1 MNFLANILLISTIAF
16 AAIIPDGLV
25 LCEKNGRISL
35 EFESGEMCSCED
47 SVADLIEKICCEE
60 TECHENPTVTDDC
73 HEQNIIDKNDC
84 QDTELN
90 TPTIVKSFEKGLKA
104 STKAALQ
111 NSFIIP
117 TAKTKALER
126 PVEVGKKHSPELLTT
141 NTSLHH
147 FKTLRLLI

>member
-1 MNFLANILLISTIAF
+1 MNFLANIILISTIAF

-35 EFESGEMCSCED
+35 EFENGLACSCEE

-60 TECHENPTVTDDC
+60 TECHENQIVTDDC
-73 HEQNIIDKNDC
+73 HEKNIIDKNDC

-90 TPTIVKSFEKGLKA
+90 TPNIVKSFEKTLKA
-104 STKAALQ
+104 PKKVAIQGSLV
-111 NSFIIP
+111 IP
-117 TAKTKALER
+117 TSKTKALER
-126 PVEVGKKHSPELLTT
+126 PIEVGKKHSSELLTT
-141 NTSLHH
+141 NTPLHH